1 MSALSW
7 RLYVSSTWRF
17 FCLRV
22 MSAWGSRVFSD
33 RALFLVGWLGL
44 IVISVACLVFV
55 CVGKLISVAVAVALL
70 YAWLTGWFLLIER
83 CEDHEP

>member
-7 RLYVSSTWRF
+7 RLLWLSTWRF

-22 MSAWGSRVFSD
+22 MSAWDFRVFSD
-33 RALFLVGWLGL
+33 RTLFLVGWLGL

-55 CVGKLISVAVAVALL
+55 CVGKWISVYVAVSLL
-70 YAWLTGWFLLIER
+70 YAWLSGWFLLTER
-83 CEDHEP
+83 CENEE